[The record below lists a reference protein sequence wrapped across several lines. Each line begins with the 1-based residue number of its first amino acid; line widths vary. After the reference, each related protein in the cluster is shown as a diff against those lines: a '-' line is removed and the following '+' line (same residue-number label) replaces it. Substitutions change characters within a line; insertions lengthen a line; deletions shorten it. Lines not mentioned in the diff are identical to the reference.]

1 MDFNALYTFLIE
13 GREIASYY
21 DLKNNPNNVA
31 TKIINYIS
39 NNSNEKIDT
48 IKFSFGNL
56 ELIYFTKNNIFKY
69 QIVKTFR
76 PKINQATKNN
86 SYPFN
91 YDYSKGTFSNIP
103 KEFPIQSLKKYLIKF
118 MENDSVL
125 NKNIGPLINSGP
137 VVDKDDEE
145 ESDELVPR
153 FLRNLKKNKR
163 NFQQLSNWIKNKIK

>member
-1 MDFNALYTFLIE
+1 
-13 GREIASYY
+13 
-21 DLKNNPNNVA
+21 
-31 TKIINYIS
+31 
-39 NNSNEKIDT
+39 
-48 IKFSFGNL
+48 
-56 ELIYFTKNNIFKY
+56 
-69 QIVKTFR
+69 
-76 PKINQATKNN
+76 
-86 SYPFN
+86 
-91 YDYSKGTFSNIP
+91 
-103 KEFPIQSLKKYLIKF
+103 